1 MGQVKLE
8 VQPEY
13 IETTRGWYID
23 LTELHISYNCIIQ
36 NLSFLLNM
44 PNLETFTMEHCCN
57 VDAQT
62 AVQAFKKL
70 PKPKENCLSLS
81 EQLTKDSLKKYFVAR
96 VDMCT

>member
-13 IETTRGWYID
+13 IETTIGWYID
-23 LTELHISYNCIIQ
+23 LTELQISYNCIIQ

-44 PNLETFTMEHCCN
+44 PNLATFTMEHCCN

-70 PKPKENCLSLS
+70 PKPKENCFIF
-81 EQLTKDSLKKYFVAR
+81 EWT
-96 VDMCT
+96 VDQR